1 MFKHKPNKGE
11 HMLENVESNQSTTD
25 ETPVI
30 DTSHE
35 LKWKRT
41 YRKRLI
47 NCLALIENHGRP
59 TTELLYE
66 QRKAKEALNNWNSDS
81 ATFVKHQMVFPLS
94 QPVPQT
100 ELQKP
105 EVPPI
110 DIEFDN
116 NTGN

>member
-1 MFKHKPNKGE
+1 
-11 HMLENVESNQSTTD
+11 MLKNVESNQSTID

-116 NTGN
+116 NTDN

>member
-1 MFKHKPNKGE
+1 
-11 HMLENVESNQSTTD
+11 MLENVESNQSTTD

-81 ATFVKHQMVFPLS
+81 ATFVKHQMIFPIS

>member
-1 MFKHKPNKGE
+1 
-11 HMLENVESNQSTTD
+11 MLKNVEGNQPNTN
-25 ETPVI
+25 ETPII

-66 QRKAKEALNNWNSDS
+66 HRKAKEALNNWNSDT
-81 ATFVKHQMVFPLS
+81 ATWERHQMVLPTT

-105 EVPPI
+105 NVDPI
-110 DIEFDN
+110 DTD
-116 NTGN
+116 

>member
-11 HMLENVESNQSTTD
+11 HMLNNVEGNQPTAD
-25 ETPVI
+25 ETPII

-81 ATFVKHQMVFPLS
+81 ATFVKHQMVFPIS
-94 QPVPQT
+94 PPVPQT

-105 EVPPI
+105 EVEPI
-110 DIEFDN
+110 DTD
-116 NTGN
+116 GSS